1 MDSQKVEAIL
11 GPQTSE
17 ETSSVAEIA
26 SKKQIPVLSFA
37 DATPNWATER
47 WPFLLQASQ
56 NQLAQMKA
64 IAAIVQ
70 SWEWHQVTVIY
81 EDIDSSATGIL
92 PHLSDALRE
101 AGAEIIHV
109 LALPHFPSSRL
120 SEELEKLKGGQ
131 CRVFVVHLSL
141 ELAVHLFEKANKMK
155 MMEKDYIW
163 ITTDAF
169 TSLVHSI
176 NTSSISSMQGILG
189 VRSHFPED
197 KPKFQDFCKRFRKR
211 FGAEYP
217 EEDNNH
223 EPGALAVQ
231 TYDAVWSV
239 ALAMEQKSEKLNQK
253 LLRRILLSDFD
264 GLTGKVEFM
273 NQKVAPAHTYQII
286 NLMGKSYRELGFWTY
301 GLGFSDTIIDPKYNC
316 SSMKDLGQVFWPGA
330 PWYTPKGWT
339 LPAKDQP
346 LRIGVP
352 IGSEFQ
358 QYVNVEY
365 DELRNFTYFG
375 GFSIELFKALVEKL
389 PFYLPYNF
397 IPFNGSYDDLV
408 KQLYLN
414 NFAGVVGDVAI
425 VARRCQYADFTHPYT
440 ESGLVMIVPVQKSG
454 NKTLLFLK
462 PFTRA
467 MWILVAVISIYNGF
481 VVWLI
486 ERNHWPELT
495 GSTLH
500 QTGTF
505 FWLSFNL
512 HVISQTYTANLT
524 SMLTARGLEPT
535 VNNIETLQSSNAII
549 GYSSISFVA
558 RYLEDVLE
566 IMPVTLKVEKLE
578 PSLQKVQNWG
588 SRFNVC
594 ILVKAFPKGS
604 PLLPSVIEAL
614 LKVSE
619 SGKLRELETSMIA
632 SEKCMEVNL
641 HDDDDISS
649 LSHSGFWML
658 MLALLKHWENHIKQQ
673 FNRRVGQEES
683 SGISSDTHEAR
694 FVLSLNIETVA

>member
-239 ALAMEQKSEKLNQK
+239 ALAMKQKSEKLNQK

-301 GLGFSDTIIDPKYNC
+301 GLGFSDTIIDPKYNY

-440 ESGLVMIVPVQKSG
+440 ESGLVMIFPVQKSG

-467 MWILVAVISIYNGF
+467 VWILVAVISIYNGF

-495 GSTLH
+495 GSALH

-566 IMPVTLKVEKLE
+566 IMP
-578 PSLQKVQNWG
+578 
-588 SRFNVC
+588 
-594 ILVKAFPKGS
+594 AFPKGS

-649 LSHSGFWML
+649 LSPSGFWML

>member
-1 MDSQKVEAIL
+1 MDLMDSQKVEAIL

-239 ALAMEQKSEKLNQK
+239 ALAMKQKSEKLNQK

-301 GLGFSDTIIDPKYNC
+301 GLGFSDTIIDPKYNY

-440 ESGLVMIVPVQKSG
+440 ESGLVMIFPVQKSG

-467 MWILVAVISIYNGF
+467 VWILVAVISIYNGF

-495 GSTLH
+495 GSALH

-566 IMPVTLKVEKLE
+566 IMP
-578 PSLQKVQNWG
+578 
-588 SRFNVC
+588 
-594 ILVKAFPKGS
+594 AFPKGS

-649 LSHSGFWML
+649 LSPSGFW
-658 MLALLKHWENHIKQQ
+658 Q

>member
-11 GPQTSE
+11 GPQTWE

-26 SKKQIPVLSFA
+26 SKKLIPVLSFA

-92 PHLSDALRE
+92 PPLSDALRE

-109 LALPHFPSSRL
+109 LALPPFPSSRL

-189 VRSHFPED
+189 VRSYFPED
-197 KPKFQDFCKRFRKR
+197 KPKFQDFYKRFRKR

-231 TYDAVWSV
+231 TYDVVWSV
-239 ALAMEQKSEKLNQK
+239 ALAMKQKSKKLNQK

-264 GLTGKVEFM
+264 RLTGKVEFM

-286 NLMGKSYRELGFWTY
+286 NLMVKSYRELGFWPY
-301 GLGFSDTIIDPKYNC
+301 GLGFSDTIIDPKYNY
-316 SSMKDLGQVFWPGA
+316 SSMKDLGQLFWPGA

-352 IGSEFQ
+352 IGSESQ

-389 PFYLPYNF
+389 SFYLPYNF
-397 IPFNGSYDDLV
+397 IPVNGSYDDLV
-408 KQLYLN
+408 KQLYLK
-414 NFAGVVGDVAI
+414 V
-425 VARRCQYADFTHPYT
+425 PY
-440 ESGLVMIVPVQKSG
+440 IY
-454 NKTLLFLK
+454 
-462 PFTRA
+462 
-467 MWILVAVISIYNGF
+467 IYIYNY
-481 VVWLI
+481 V
-486 ERNHWPELT
+486 
-495 GSTLH
+495 
-500 QTGTF
+500 
-505 FWLSFNL
+505 
-512 HVISQTYTANLT
+512 T
-524 SMLTARGLEPT
+524 S
-535 VNNIETLQSSNAII
+535 I
-549 GYSSISFVA
+549 
-558 RYLEDVLE
+558 
-566 IMPVTLKVEKLE
+566 
-578 PSLQKVQNWG
+578 
-588 SRFNVC
+588 
-594 ILVKAFPKGS
+594 
-604 PLLPSVIEAL
+604 
-614 LKVSE
+614 
-619 SGKLRELETSMIA
+619 
-632 SEKCMEVNL
+632 
-641 HDDDDISS
+641 
-649 LSHSGFWML
+649 
-658 MLALLKHWENHIKQQ
+658 
-673 FNRRVGQEES
+673 
-683 SGISSDTHEAR
+683 
-694 FVLSLNIETVA
+694 